1 MIVLPEERRPYMPS
15 HKLIQI
21 VAAESTPE
29 KDAAFDKWY
38 TNTHIPT
45 LFQFEG
51 VKQVSRYK
59 RKGDDKQLCKYM
71 TIYEFDNE
79 KDLEAFPKSQAFAE
93 AIKDFDT
100 NNDRVGFTSRWFG
113 VYECTKT
120 WEK

>member
-1 MIVLPEERRPYMPS
+1 LYLKKGDTHMPS

-38 TNTHIPT
+38 TQVHIPT
-45 LFQFEG
+45 LFQFKG
-51 VKQVSRYK
+51 VKKIGRYR

-79 KDLEAFPKSQAFAE
+79 EDLAAFPKSQAFAE
-93 AIKDFDT
+93 AIKDFDD
-100 NNDRVGFTSRWFG
+100 NKDRVGFTSRWFG